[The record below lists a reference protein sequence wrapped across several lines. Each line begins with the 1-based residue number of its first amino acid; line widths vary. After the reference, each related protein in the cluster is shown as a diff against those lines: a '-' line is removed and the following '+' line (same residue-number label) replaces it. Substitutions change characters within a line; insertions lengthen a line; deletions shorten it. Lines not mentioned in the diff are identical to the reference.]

1 MQAAARF
8 DDYICGSFL
17 ILLQITQDMRYCLL
31 VLLFVPFFSKAQT
44 GYEDSVT
51 AFLKKYVAEHEVVTG
66 ADKEKM
72 KFYPVNKQYRITAA
86 FELKENSP
94 WFWMNT
100 SGKEKKQYRV
110 FGVLRF
116 QLHDTAITL
125 QVYQSR
131 NLMSSE
137 KYKDYLFIP
146 FTDKTSGIET
156 YGGGRYIDL
165 VLKNII
171 NNTYTID
178 FNKAYNPYCAYTA
191 GYNCPIPPQEND
203 LPVAIKAGEMN
214 FMKH

>member
-1 MQAAARF
+1 
-8 DDYICGSFL
+8 
-17 ILLQITQDMRYCLL
+17 MRYCLL
-31 VLLFVPFFSKAQT
+31 LLLLIAFHSNAQQR
-44 GYEDSVT
+44 YEDSVSMY
-51 AFLKKYVAEHEVVTG
+51 LKKYVAEHEVVLG

-72 KFYPVNKQYRITAA
+72 KFYPVNKQYRITAV
-86 FELKENSP
+86 FEAKENSP

-110 FGVLRF
+110 FGILRF
-116 QLHDTAITL
+116 QLHDTAVTL

-165 VLKNII
+165 LLSDIVDK
-171 NNTYTID
+171 TYTID

-203 LPVAIKAGEMN
+203 LPVAIKSGELN

>member
-1 MQAAARF
+1 MKRF
-8 DDYICGSFL
+8 
-17 ILLQITQDMRYCLL
+17 LLLFF
-31 VLLFVPFFSKAQT
+31 FVPFIAIAQT
-44 GYEDSVT
+44 AYEDSVT
-51 AFLKKYVAEHEVVTG
+51 VFLKKYVAEHEVVTG
-66 ADKEKM
+66 ADKQKI
-72 KFYPVNKQYRITAA
+72 KFFPVSNQYRITAS
-86 FELKENSP
+86 FQPIESSP

-110 FGVLRF
+110 YGVLSF
-116 QLHDTAITL
+116 QLHDTAVTL

-131 NLMSSE
+131 SLLGSE

-165 VLKNII
+165 VLADIVNKI
-171 NNTYTID
+171 YTID
-178 FNKAYNPYCAYTA
+178 FNKAYNPYCAYSA

-214 FMKH
+214 FIKH

>member
-1 MQAAARF
+1 
-8 DDYICGSFL
+8 
-17 ILLQITQDMRYCLL
+17 MRHCLL
-31 VLLFVPFFSKAQT
+31 VLLFIPFVTNAQT

-51 AFLKKYVAEHEVVTG
+51 AFRKQYVAGHEVVMG
-66 ADKEKM
+66 NDKEKM

-86 FELKENSP
+86 FEQKENSP

-116 QLHDTAITL
+116 QLHDTAITV

-165 VLKNII
+165 ALSEIVHK
-171 NNTYTID
+171 TYTID
-178 FNKAYNPYCAYTA
+178 FNKAYNPYCAYTT

-203 LPVAIKAGEMN
+203 LPVAIKAGELN
-214 FMKH
+214 FKKI

>member
-1 MQAAARF
+1 
-8 DDYICGSFL
+8 
-17 ILLQITQDMRYCLL
+17 MRYCLL
-31 VLLFVPFFSKAQT
+31 LFVWMPFCTKAQQ
-44 GYEDSVT
+44 GYEDSVSLY
-51 AFLKKYVAEHEVVTG
+51 LKKYVADHEVVTG
-66 ADKEKM
+66 ADKKKM
-72 KFYPVNKQYRITAA
+72 QFFPVSKTYRIHAG
-86 FELKENSP
+86 FEQKENSP

-110 FGVLRF
+110 YGVLSF
-116 QLHDTAITL
+116 KVNDTAVTL

-131 NLMSSE
+131 SLLGSE

-165 VLKNII
+165 VLSDII
-171 NNTYTID
+171 NNSYTID

-203 LPVAIKAGEMN
+203 LPVAIKAGELN

>member
-1 MQAAARF
+1 
-8 DDYICGSFL
+8 
-17 ILLQITQDMRYCLL
+17 MRYCLL
-31 VLLFVPFFSKAQT
+31 IFVWMPFCTNAQQT
-44 GYEDSVT
+44 YEDSVSLY
-51 AFLKKYVAEHEVVTG
+51 LKKYVAEHEVVTG

-72 KFYPVNKQYRITAA
+72 KFYPVTKLYRITAA
-86 FELKENSP
+86 FKQKENSP

-110 FGVLRF
+110 YGELSFKV
-116 QLHDTAITL
+116 HDTAVTL

-131 NLMSSE
+131 SLLGSE

-146 FTDKTSGIET
+146 FTDKTSGSET

-165 VLKNII
+165 VLADIV
-171 NNTYTID
+171 NNSYTID

-203 LPVAIKAGEMN
+203 LPVAIKAGELN